1 MKKVLLAITL
11 LILPISVC
19 ALEYPKLDSKN
30 VEIYDLTDK
39 KIIYE
44 YKSNEVSSIASL
56 TKIATTITA
65 IENIENL
72 NEKVTIT
79 EEILQTVSWDAS
91 RAGLKAGD
99 IVTYKDLLYASML
112 PSGADATNSI
122 AILSSGSIE
131 NFVKKMNDLVHKI
144 GLFNTNFVNV
154 TGLDEE
160 SNKSSA
166 DDVTKLLVY
175 SLKNPIFKKLYTTK
189 EYKMSN
195 NQIIKS
201 TIITNYNNPNYSTVK
216 IIGNKTGYTK
226 DAGYCLS
233 SLTNING
240 HEVIIVLLNASKQDN
255 NYYHVIDTIKLI
267 NFLEKNYK
275 ERILVKKNES
285 VKSIKVKLSNI
296 DKYNIKAS
304 SNITKYLP
312 SDYNKNLLKI
322 KYDGDNSLTF
332 LSRKGRNLGTVKY
345 YYDGK
350 LLYKE
355 DAILKQNIKINVIK
369 VTKSYWY
376 IILLIS
382 IIVIYNLSKKKKV
395 ERGLYEKTKNRNIYR

>member
-1 MKKVLLAITL
+1 MKKVLLIIAL

-39 KIIYE
+39 KVLYE

-65 IENIENL
+65 IENIKNFD
-72 NEKVTIT
+72 EKVTIT

-99 IVTYKDLLYASML
+99 VVTYKDLLYASML

-154 TGLDEE
+154 TGLDEK

-175 SLKNPIFKKLYTTK
+175 SLKNPIFKKIYTTK

-195 NQIIKS
+195 NQIVKS
-201 TIITNYNNPNYSTVK
+201 TIITNYNNPNYNTAK
-216 IIGNKTGYTK
+216 IIGSKTGYTK

-255 NYYHVIDTIKLI
+255 NFYHIIDTIKLI
-267 NFLEKNYK
+267 DFLDKNYK
-275 ERILVKKNES
+275 ERVLVKKNEN

-304 SNITKYLP
+304 SDITKYLP
-312 SDYNKNLLKI
+312 SDYSKNSLKI
-322 KYDGDNSLTF
+322 KYEGDNSLTF

-345 YYDGK
+345 YYNGK

-355 DAILKQNIKINVIK
+355 DAILKQNIKINIIK

-376 IILLIS
+376 IILLIC
-382 IIVIYNLSKKKKV
+382 IIVIYNLSKKSRK
-395 ERGLYEKTKNRNIYR
+395 RSLWRN

>member
-99 IVTYKDLLYASML
+99 IVTYKDLLYAYML

-201 TIITNYNNPNYSTVK
+201 
-216 IIGNKTGYTK
+216 
-226 DAGYCLS
+226 
-233 SLTNING
+233 
-240 HEVIIVLLNASKQDN
+240 
-255 NYYHVIDTIKLI
+255 
-267 NFLEKNYK
+267 
-275 ERILVKKNES
+275 
-285 VKSIKVKLSNI
+285 
-296 DKYNIKAS
+296 
-304 SNITKYLP
+304 
-312 SDYNKNLLKI
+312 
-322 KYDGDNSLTF
+322 
-332 LSRKGRNLGTVKY
+332 
-345 YYDGK
+345 
-350 LLYKE
+350 
-355 DAILKQNIKINVIK
+355 
-369 VTKSYWY
+369 
-376 IILLIS
+376 
-382 IIVIYNLSKKKKV
+382 
-395 ERGLYEKTKNRNIYR
+395 

>member
-1 MKKVLLAITL
+1 MKKVLLIIAL

-39 KIIYE
+39 KVLYE

-65 IENIENL
+65 IENIKNFD
-72 NEKVTIT
+72 EKVTIT

-99 IVTYKDLLYASML
+99 VVTYKDLLYASML

-154 TGLDEE
+154 TGLDEK

-175 SLKNPIFKKLYTTK
+175 SLKNPIFKKIYTTK

-195 NQIIKS
+195 NQIVKS
-201 TIITNYNNPNYSTVK
+201 TIITNNNNPNYNTAK
-216 IIGNKTGYTK
+216 IIGSKTGYTK

-255 NYYHVIDTIKLI
+255 NFYHIIDTIKLI
-267 NFLEKNYK
+267 DFLDKNYK
-275 ERILVKKNES
+275 ERVLVKKNEN

-304 SNITKYLP
+304 SDITKYLP
-312 SDYNKNLLKI
+312 SDYSKNSLKI
-322 KYDGDNSLTF
+322 KYEGDNSLTF

-345 YYDGK
+345 YYNGK

-355 DAILKQNIKINVIK
+355 DAILKQNIKINIIK

-376 IILLIS
+376 IILLIC
-382 IIVIYNLSKKKKV
+382 IIVIYNLSKKSRK
-395 ERGLYEKTKNRNIYR
+395 RSLWKN

>member
-1 MKKVLLAITL
+1 MMKKVLLIIAL

-39 KIIYE
+39 KVLYE

-65 IENIENL
+65 IENIRNL
-72 NEKVTIT
+72 DEKVTIT

-99 IVTYKDLLYASML
+99 VVTYKDLLYASML

-154 TGLDEE
+154 TGLDEK

-195 NQIIKS
+195 NQIVKS
-201 TIITNYNNPNYSTVK
+201 TIITNYNNPNYNTAK
-216 IIGNKTGYTK
+216 IIGSKTGYTK

-255 NYYHVIDTIKLI
+255 NYYHVIDTIELI
-267 NFLEKNYK
+267 DFLDKNYK
-275 ERILVKKNES
+275 ERVLVKKNEN

-304 SNITKYLP
+304 SDITKYLP

-322 KYDGDNSLTF
+322 KYEGDNSLTF

-345 YYDGK
+345 YYNGK

-355 DAILKQNIKINVIK
+355 DAILKQNIKINIIK

-376 IILLIS
+376 IILLIC
-382 IIVIYNLSKKKKV
+382 IIVIYNLSKKSRK
-395 ERGLYEKTKNRNIYR
+395 RSL